1 MKTVII
7 KEIRL
12 LNFKGLRDLTVEFD
26 PALTEIYGRN
36 GIGKTSIF
44 DGFTWLLFGKNSE
57 DRKQFGIKTYD
68 EAGNIIP
75 KLPHEV
81 SAVLLVDGEVVTLCR
96 RFNEKW
102 TKKRGSAVEE
112 FVGHEE
118 ERLYNDVP
126 CSVKEWNE
134 KIAAICPE
142 QVFKFITN
150 PLYFTA
156 QSADT
161 QRSMLFRMAGGI
173 TDEEIAAG
181 NADFAALLASLTG
194 KTMEEYKKE
203 IAAKK
208 RRLKTEI
215 EAIPE
220 RIDERR
226 RDVPEA
232 EDWAAIEAELRQKQE
247 ALAKVEEQ
255 ITDAAKAY
263 AAANEA
269 RLDKI
274 RNIGDLKNERLA
286 LELKI
291 KDEVLALYRS
301 DKAKQRAAA
310 EDLERA
316 KRDRAATE
324 RDRDNARR
332 ELEACAKRREEL
344 IEQWRSI
351 NGRRLVFDENE
362 FICPTCKRRFEIEEI
377 ESRQQEITENFN
389 RRNAADLE
397 ENNRRGKE
405 NKARMEQ
412 VQEYIRNCEARIAN
426 LEAIIA
432 DIEASGI
439 LTANLIEPDATPT
452 IEANTDYIAIG
463 GQIAALEEEVA
474 AAEPASDDE
483 LLREGRNSL
492 VAGIDTLKSR
502 LMKREQ
508 IEKNNQRI
516 AELEKSLR
524 TQSEEL
530 AQLEGIEFTM
540 AAFSK
545 ARTEAIESKI
555 NGLFDFVKFRLFET
569 QINGGEV
576 ETCEAMVNGVP
587 FSDANTAGQ
596 FNAGIDII
604 NAICRFEGISA
615 PIFADGSESV
625 NTLHPTQS
633 QVIRLFVSFDDK
645 LVIKHNGK
653 PAQSKSLFD

>member
-12 LNFKGLRDLTVEFD
+12 LNFKGLRNLTVEFD

-118 ERLYNDVP
+118 ERLYNNVP

-150 PLYFTA
+150 PLYFTS
-156 QSADT
+156 QSVDT

-232 EDWAAIEAELRQKQE
+232 EDWAALEEELRQKQE

-255 ITDAAKAY
+255 INDASKAY
-263 AAANEA
+263 AAANEE
-269 RLDKI
+269 RLATVRKI
-274 RNIGDLKNERLA
+274 SDLKNERLA

-291 KDEVLALYRS
+291 KDEVQALYRS

-316 KRDRAATE
+316 KRDKAAAE
-324 RDRDNARR
+324 RDLANARR
-332 ELEACAKRREEL
+332 EVEVCTDRRAEL
-344 IEQWRSI
+344 IKQWQSI
-351 NGRRLVFDENE
+351 NARKLVFDENE

-405 NKARMEQ
+405 NKLRMEEVNQYISEIEEKIAEQ
-412 VQEYIRNCEARIAN
+412 VS
-426 LEAIIA
+426 IISE
-432 DIEASGI
+432 IEMSGI
-439 LTANLIEPDATPT
+439 LTAKLIEPDATPT
-452 IEANTDYIAIG
+452 IAANTEYIALG
-463 GQIAALEEEVA
+463 EQIAELEKEVSQPIA
-474 AAEPASDDE
+474 ATEDDF
-483 LLREGRNSL
+483 LREGRNSL
-492 VAGIDTLKSR
+492 VAGIDALKSR

-524 TQSEEL
+524 MQSEEL

-555 NGLFDFVKFRLFET
+555 NGCST
-569 QINGGEV
+569 
-576 ETCEAMVNGVP
+576 
-587 FSDANTAGQ
+587 S
-596 FNAGIDII
+596 
-604 NAICRFEGISA
+604 
-615 PIFADGSESV
+615 
-625 NTLHPTQS
+625 
-633 QVIRLFVSFDDK
+633 
-645 LVIKHNGK
+645 
-653 PAQSKSLFD
+653 